1 MANSQKQKL
10 VWKIDFS
17 KKKNVV
23 RFVFFCIFA
32 ALALACLIWAFVYAV
47 TKIWQPANRFLIA
60 FPILCLIID
69 FFIGRSMLLSSQPED

>member
-23 RFVFFCIFA
+23 RFVFFALFA
-32 ALALACLIWAFVYAV
+32 VMALALLTWALVYV
-47 TKIWQPANRFLIA
+47 IQGVWQPNNRFLVA
-60 FPILCLIID
+60 FPILCLVID
-69 FFIGRSMLLSSQPED
+69 FFIGRSMLLSSQPEE